1 MTMRK
6 NSQYT
11 KFFSTVLFDI
21 VSSGQ
26 WNFILN
32 RESVATT
39 SCKSSSDLEIQPLG
53 FEKLAFIFVIL
64 VSGIIFSLVIILMEF
79 KIPTCIQSR
88 IIHLDIEDNHQEILE
103 KRKDSFNSCHTL
115 HIQSLSSF
123 WNLTCSCIKE
133 KYWSGASILQEF

>member
-26 WNFILN
+26 WNFIQN

-39 SCKSSSDLEIQPLG
+39 SCKSSSDLEIEPIG

-64 VSGIIFSLVIILMEF
+64 VSGIIFSLVIIHMEF
-79 KIPTCIQSR
+79 KIPKRIYSK
-88 IIHLDIEDNHQEILE
+88 IIHQDTEEEHQEKLE
-103 KRKDSFNSCHTL
+103 KRIQILLKDSSKIQRE
-115 HIQSLSSF
+115 HILKKLSADDT
-123 WNLTCSCIKE
+123 WE
-133 KYWSGASILQEF
+133 K

>member
-26 WNFILN
+26 WNFIQN

-39 SCKSSSDLEIQPLG
+39 SCKSSSDLEIEPIG

-79 KIPTCIQSR
+79 KIPNRIYSK
-88 IIHLDIEDNHQEILE
+88 IIHQDTGEEHQEKLE
-103 KRKDSFNSCHTL
+103 KRIQILLKDSSKIQRE
-115 HIQSLSSF
+115 HILKKLSADDT
-123 WNLTCSCIKE
+123 WE
-133 KYWSGASILQEF
+133 K

>member
-1 MTMRK
+1 MRK

-11 KFFSTVLFDI
+11 KFFSTVLFDT

-32 RESVATT
+32 RYSVATI
-39 SCKSSSDLEIQPLG
+39 SCKSSSDLEIEPIG

-79 KIPTCIQSR
+79 KIPKR
-88 IIHLDIEDNHQEILE
+88 IYSKMIHQDTEEEHQEKLKERIQILL
-103 KRKDSFNSCHTL
+103 KDSPK
-115 HIQSLSSF
+115 IQRE
-123 WNLTCSCIKE
+123 N
-133 KYWSGASILQEF
+133 ILKDLLLDDIWE

>member
-1 MTMRK
+1 MRK

-26 WNFILN
+26 WNFIQN

-39 SCKSSSDLEIQPLG
+39 SCKSSSDLEIEPIG
-53 FEKLAFIFVIL
+53 FEKLAFIFFIL

-79 KIPTCIQSR
+79 KIPKRIYSKMIHQDTGEKCQEKLKKRIQKLLKDLPKIQR
-88 IIHLDIEDNHQEILE
+88 EYILLDLLLDDDIWE
-103 KRKDSFNSCHTL
+103 
-115 HIQSLSSF
+115 
-123 WNLTCSCIKE
+123 
-133 KYWSGASILQEF
+133 

>member
-1 MTMRK
+1 MAMRK

-26 WNFILN
+26 WNFIQN

-39 SCKSSSDLEIQPLG
+39 SCKSSSDLEIEPIG

-79 KIPTCIQSR
+79 KIPKHIYSKMIHQDTGEKCQEKLKKRIQR
-88 IIHLDIEDNHQEILE
+88 LL
-103 KRKDSFNSCHTL
+103 KDSPK
-115 HIQSLSSF
+115 IQRE
-123 WNLTCSCIKE
+123 N
-133 KYWSGASILQEF
+133 ILKDLLLDDIWE